1 MKTINS
7 ECKQFVNK
15 CQPFQGNNLS
25 GVRVSDTLYVV
36 YSYGY
41 WPIWAKIKNQWYGHK
56 QKYSRTTSA
65 HTTQSKPESRN
76 IHMLDTVEQLKENI
90 AAAN

>member
-7 ECKQFVNK
+7 ECKKFVNK
-15 CQPFQGNNLS
+15 CLPFQGSNLS
-25 GVRVSDTLYVV
+25 GVKVSDSLYVV

-56 QKYSRTTSA
+56 QKYSSTTSA
-65 HTTQSKPESRN
+65 HATQSHPDAETV
-76 IHMLDTVEQLKENI
+76 HMFDTVEQLKEKI
-90 AAAN
+90 ALC